1 MATREPC
8 ATDEW
13 YHCYNRGVDKRRVFD
28 HRRDYERF
36 MSLLYLSN
44 GTKTETVSERFKVDL
59 RSILSDTHVDRGEP
73 LVDIGVFALMPT
85 HVHLLL
91 RQVQDN
97 GIARFMQKVFT
108 GYTMYFNGRND
119 RTGSLF
125 GGTYKA
131 KHIRDDRYLKQVV
144 PYILLNPAELFA
156 PEWKR
161 GKCDVR
167 RLNREVLAYPYAST
181 GEFFNANKS
190 RMGRITGTAL
200 KEYYDSLPSFGKM
213 MQDARVYSA
222 DAPPEV

>member
-8 ATDEW
+8 VTDEW
-13 YHCYNRGVDKRRVFD
+13 YHCYNRGVDKRRVFG

-44 GTKTETVSERFKVDL
+44 GTKAETVSERFKVDL
-59 RSILSDTHVDRGEP
+59 QSILADKHVDRGEQ
-73 LVDIGVFALMPT
+73 LVDIGAFALMPT

-91 RQVQDN
+91 RQLQDN

-108 GYTMYFNGRND
+108 GYTMYFNSRND

-125 GGTYKA
+125 SGTYKA

-161 GKCDVR
+161 GKCDIRMLR
-167 RLNREVLAYPYAST
+167 REILAYPYASVD
-181 GEFFNANKS
+181 EFFHANKTGL
-190 RMGRITGTAL
+190 GRITTASI
-200 KEYYDSLPSFGKM
+200 KEYYDALPSFGAM
-213 MQDARVYSA
+213 LRDARAYYA
-222 DAPPEV
+222 DLPPEV